1 MEIPLFLPQ
10 FVAVHVW
17 YKHTAPRS
25 WRSHTPLNQSFFKV
39 YFFPFPKETTGS
51 FTIFL
56 HHHFLTTCREICS
69 WYEAVFLALLR
80 SCQDS
85 DYPIPTHPILSHPV
99 LSHSVSGISSTSSL
113 FNVHSLQFTSMGKL
127 FKGEEI
133 THSCVLILLLK
144 MIFNCQQCITN
155 AAIKKQH

>member
-1 MEIPLFLPQ
+1 M
-10 FVAVHVW
+10 AVHVW

-80 SCQDS
+80 SCQDF
-85 DYPIPTHPILSHPV
+85 DYPIPTHPIPSHPIPSCLTLSCPTLSHAFLPPAPF
-99 LSHSVSGISSTSSL
+99 SMC
-113 FNVHSLQFTSMGKL
+113 SLQFTSMGKL